1 MFWLALLSLFWGFGC
16 DTGSDGGS
24 ASVGED
30 AGATGPAIGGGVGDA
45 QTGVSL
51 DAGSSPEDT
60 AGSSDPPATG
70 MVAASP
76 NPYSGGACPEL
87 SAGLQTFQAAGTA
100 REVDLKLP
108 ANPSGAPVVFMW
120 HGLGDT
126 IANFSNAMGAGGL
139 TTGLGA
145 IVVTPGV
152 LPGGLMALWGF
163 PSALGD
169 SSATDLGLFD
179 DLLYCLDQ
187 QFDID
192 NERVYSVG
200 FSGGA
205 LWTSYLLM
213 QRSEYLAAALVF
225 SGGVNIPGSQG
236 LIFDYET
243 PLHPLPVM
251 LAHGGATDVYNMVVA
266 QLEFQKMVE
275 LMADSL
281 VADGHFAV
289 LCDHGQG
296 HTITSP
302 LLTAGYSFLQ
312 NHAYADVESPLAS
325 GLSAVYPSFCAIH

>member
-1 MFWLALLSLFWGFGC
+1 MRRRIRRFLWLSAVCLTWTAAC
-16 DTGSDGGS
+16 DTGSDSSGVTDEEDVS
-24 ASVGED
+24 A
-30 AGATGPAIGGGVGDA
+30 AGPAIGGGVGDA
-45 QTGVSL
+45 GTGVAL
-51 DAGSSPEDT
+51 DVASAPADDVATSG
-60 AGSSDPPATG
+60 PPVTG
-70 MVAASP
+70 MVAAAP
-76 NPYSGGACPEL
+76 NPYSGGTCPQL

-108 ANPSGAPVVFMW
+108 AEPSGAPVVFMW

-145 IVVTPGV
+145 IVVTPAV

-169 SSATDLGLFD
+169 DSATDLGLFD

-225 SGGVNIPGSQG
+225 SGGVNAAGGQG

-289 LCDHGQG
+289 LCDHGAG

-312 NHAYADVESPLAS
+312 NHAYAD
-325 GLSAVYPSFCAIH
+325 